1 MCKGVLCREDN
12 FFPTPKLAR
21 RVGSALGETG
31 LNMVSW
37 VLRLEAHIEQ

>member
-1 MCKGVLCREDN
+1 MCKGVLYRGDN
-12 FFPTPKLAR
+12 FFPTPKLVR
-21 RVGSALGETG
+21 KVGSALGETS